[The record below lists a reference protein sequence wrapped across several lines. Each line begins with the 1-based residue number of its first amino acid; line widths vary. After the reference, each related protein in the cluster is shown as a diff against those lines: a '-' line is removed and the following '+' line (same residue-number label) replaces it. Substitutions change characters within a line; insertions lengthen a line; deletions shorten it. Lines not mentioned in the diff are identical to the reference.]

1 LSFKLKVMNLFKSW
15 FRQSGRGLKC
25 AAVTPVGPGH
35 AARARECRS
44 SIEAAWRENTG
55 PFSQLDFFFVDDGA
69 GSLGRSKARNV
80 GVQDA
85 QRAGADWIFFLD
97 ADDLMTPRAFSI
109 FSEYSNEFDA
119 VWGLMAIKPPNEAEH
134 HIRFPQALT
143 LRSVDELLLLDPFMT
158 LLMGHFVRTS
168 VALQLPF
175 DESMDAGED
184 FDYYIRAWEKYRCIK
199 VAQVLSVN
207 RSDLHSSGPRS
218 ATADQWRAKATARL
232 SAGLEKNSLHRSS
245 SRAIA
250 ALNRCSEEA
259 QAFSRARDE
268 ATRDNVIPLSRR
280 LPYRGFVDVS
290 GYAGGDFVLFNN
302 NDDPAALNIGWTG
315 EYAPAAA
322 RLWQALAAGTPTIL
336 DISASTGY
344 FGLLAARA
352 APAAAIVCLEPLLL
366 NYARLELNLA
376 LNDVRNVRALHAAA
390 ARADAVGAL
399 HVFGTGDVLPVD
411 SALHASGRPFA
422 RIENVAT
429 VNIDNFI
436 KQEGGAAPGLIKI
449 AAGGDEDEIMA
460 GMAQTLSVSR
470 PDLLIAT
477 TESARAQRIDA
488 DMHQHGYQL
497 YGIDENSSSVVAF
510 ERLPPGAVNGTLY
523 CWATTRSRDD
533 VARILAS
540 ADCNSGVAADC

>member
-1 LSFKLKVMNLFKSW
+1 MNPFKSW

-35 AARARECRS
+35 AARGRECRA
-44 SIEAAWRENTG
+44 SIEAAWHENTG
-55 PFSQLDFFFVDDGA
+55 TFSQLDFFFVDDGA

-80 GVQDA
+80 GVQSA
-85 QRAGADWIFFLD
+85 HRAGADWIFFLD
-97 ADDLMTPRAFSI
+97 ADDLMTPQAFSI
-109 FSEYSNEFDA
+109 FSEYSNGYDA

-184 FDYYIRAWEKYRCIK
+184 FDYYIRAWEKFRCIK

-218 ATADQWRAKATARL
+218 ATADQWRTKATARL
-232 SAGLEKNSLHRSS
+232 SAGLEHNSLHRSS

-268 ATRDNVIPLSRR
+268 ATPDSVIPLSRR
-280 LPYRGFVDVS
+280 LPYRGFVDVN
-290 GYAGGDFVLFNN
+290 GYAGGEFVMFNN
-302 NDDPAALNIGWTG
+302 NDDPVALNIGWTG
-315 EYAPAAA
+315 EYAPASA

-336 DISASTGY
+336 DIGASTGY

-352 APAAAIVCLEPLLL
+352 APTASIVCLEPLLL

-376 LNDVRNVRALHAAA
+376 LNDVHNVRALRAAA
-390 ARADAVGAL
+390 ASADAVGAL
-399 HVFGTGDVLPVD
+399 HVFGSGDVLPTD
-411 SALHASGRPFA
+411 STLHDGGRPFV
-422 RIENVAT
+422 RVENVTT
-429 VNIDNFI
+429 VSVDNFF
-436 KQEGGAAPGLIKI
+436 KQEGSGAPGLIRI
-449 AAGGDEDEIMA
+449 DSGGDEDEIMA
-460 GMAQTLSVSR
+460 GMAQTLSRSR
-470 PDLLIAT
+470 PDLLIAI
-477 TESARAQRIDA
+477 SDCARVQRIDSGLR
-488 DMHQHGYQL
+488 QHGYQL
-497 YGIDENSSSVVAF
+497 YGIDENSSSVVIL
-510 ERLPPGAVNGTLY
+510 ERLPPGAVNGRLFL
-523 CWATTRSRDD
+523 WATTRSRDD
-533 VARILAS
+533 VTRILAS
-540 ADCNSGVAADC
+540 AYCDFGSVADC